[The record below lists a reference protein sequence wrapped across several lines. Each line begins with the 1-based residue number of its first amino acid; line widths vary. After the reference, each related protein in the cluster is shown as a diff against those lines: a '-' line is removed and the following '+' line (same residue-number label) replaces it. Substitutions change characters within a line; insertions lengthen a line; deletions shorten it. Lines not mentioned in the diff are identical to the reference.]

1 MSEQKRA
8 NLLMFSADYD
18 KALAAFII
26 ANGARDI
33 DIDVTMFFAFW
44 GLLLLRDPEK
54 LTMEDKTLYEK
65 MFALSTPLGAER
77 LPLSRMN
84 IAGLG
89 RKMLLE
95 MMDDEETP
103 GLPVFVQAAQKKGV
117 RFYACQLS
125 MEVMGFK
132 PDEFIDGVQV
142 MDVQSYLKDAVQAD
156 MQLFI

>member
-1 MSEQKRA
+1 
-8 NLLMFSADYD
+8 MFSADYD

-65 MFALSTPLGAER
+65 MFALSTPLGANR

-95 MMDDEETP
+95 MMNDEETP

>member
-1 MSEQKRA
+1 
-8 NLLMFSADYD
+8 MFSADYD

-65 MFALSTPLGAER
+65 MFALSTPLGADR

-95 MMDDEETP
+95 MMNDEETP

>member
-1 MSEQKRA
+1 MGLTWS

-65 MFALSTPLGAER
+65 MFALSTPLGANR

-95 MMDDEETP
+95 MMNDEETP